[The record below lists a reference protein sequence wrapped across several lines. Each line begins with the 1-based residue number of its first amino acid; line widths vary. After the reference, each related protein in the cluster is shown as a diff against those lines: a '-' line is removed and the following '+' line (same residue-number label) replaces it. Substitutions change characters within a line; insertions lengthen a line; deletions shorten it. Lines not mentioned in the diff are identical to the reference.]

1 MSDHTLDV
9 FLEDFGK
16 LAGSIFSFGQ
26 PFRILPMP
34 DQGVPANL
42 HIVPYSEIHN
52 LIVLGKVEALRLR
65 MNHLPL
71 KSVFR
76 FHHVE
81 LARERGCV
89 CRLGKLRR
97 PYRSADERS
106 TTLRRLAQR
115 LLSAAS
121 AQSQATGGGHD
132 KDMRSPFH
140 VVPPASSSR

>member
-1 MSDHTLDV
+1 MRPAEATLYIGGATGRQANSRLISPDRAAQRSRVQLVEGFIDYVPGKYLAPVMSDHTLDV

-16 LAGSIFSFGQ
+16 HAGSIVSFGQ

-42 HIVPYSEIHN
+42 HSVPYSEIHN
-52 LIVLGKVEALRLR
+52 LIGLGKVEALRLR

-81 LARERGCV
+81 LARERGC
-89 CRLGKLRR
+89 
-97 PYRSADERS
+97 
-106 TTLRRLAQR
+106 
-115 LLSAAS
+115 
-121 AQSQATGGGHD
+121 
-132 KDMRSPFH
+132 
-140 VVPPASSSR
+140 